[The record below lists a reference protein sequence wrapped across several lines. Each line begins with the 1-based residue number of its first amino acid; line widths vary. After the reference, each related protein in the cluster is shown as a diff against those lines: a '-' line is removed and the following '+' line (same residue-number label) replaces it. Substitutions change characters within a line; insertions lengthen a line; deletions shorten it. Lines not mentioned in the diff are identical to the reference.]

1 MDICP
6 ICDSERKEIFT
17 AKILHQYEI
26 KYFLC
31 DNCGLLQTEEPF
43 WLNEAYSSA
52 IADTDTGIVARNLSI
67 SKKLTCIL
75 YFLFNKEGKYL
86 DIAGGYGLL
95 TRLMRD
101 IGFDFYWQDVYCQ
114 NIFAEGFEFN
124 NTTTPFF
131 CHNGI

>member
-6 ICDSERKEIFT
+6 ICDSGRREIFT
-17 AKILHQYEI
+17 AEILHQYKI
-26 KYFLC
+26 KYFFC
-31 DNCGLLQTEEPF
+31 DNCGFLQTEEPF
-43 WLNEAYSSA
+43 WLNEAYSNA

-86 DIAGGYGLL
+86 DVAGGYGLL
-95 TRLMRD
+95 TRMMRD
-101 IGFDFYWQDVYCQ
+101 IGFNFYWQDVYCQ

-124 NTTTPFF
+124 DTVKTP
-131 CHNGI
+131 IKRP